1 MIQTQYVWHRGMKS
15 KSGRFCMFCTCSKD
29 LTLASWII
37 KEHLEMTVFWE
48 FVTEF
53 LFLPHLE
60 TLEAIDIKAEH

>member
-1 MIQTQYVWHRGMKS
+1 
-15 KSGRFCMFCTCSKD
+15 MFCTCSKD

-37 KEHLEMTVFWE
+37 KEHLEMSVFWE